1 LGFDDS
7 KIIREHG
14 GVPSYLFDEKEK
26 KMQE

>member
-14 GVPSYLFDEKEK
+14 GVPSYLFDEKERK
-26 KMQE
+26 KMQ

>member
-14 GVPSYLFDEKEK
+14 GVPSDLFDEKEK
-26 KMQE
+26 NMQE